1 MIKTTFLINPS
12 GNLPG
17 GADPL
22 ALLEEGLR
30 PVAEAQLAEWSAL
43 SVEEVA
49 AMLPAYEVRRMVGHG
64 GMGAV
69 YEAVQRDLQR
79 RVAIKLL
86 SPALAET
93 PGLAVR
99 FRYESRLMASLQHPG
114 IVQVYEAGE
123 TAEGNLYYVMEYV
136 DGEDLATRMRR
147 ERLPVEEAVPLL
159 EQVANALHASHQLG
173 IVHRDVKPANIFL
186 SAHGVPR
193 LGDFGLALTAEQ
205 AADPLRLTRAG
216 TTVGTAEYAAPE
228 QLARTHSI
236 TPASDVYSLGVL
248 AYEMLTGE
256 LPRGNFDPPSVRNAA
271 VDPAFDG
278 VVLHALQSDPAR
290 RFADAGEF
298 RAAFLHAADRRLQQA
313 LRDQAVRQKMLRR
326 AWIVAALAAVSL
338 TAGGSAALAWRAR
351 READE
356 RRAAA
361 ESAEQ
366 RMAGLFQFL
375 LTDLRQRLEP
385 TGNLGAMDSV
395 MEKAVEH
402 FRRDY
407 ESAGRSPESALK
419 LADVLI
425 AKAQVI
431 GVRGK
436 EITAEQLH
444 TEALSLCEPALRRE
458 PENLAFARRVFQ
470 ARRDRAEH
478 RRLSNNFA
486 GAMDDAQRLLTE
498 ARALVQRQP
507 DAPTRFM
514 EVEACIALA
523 AAHGHNDELEEAHQQ
538 FLRAQ
543 SLLKE
548 ISAAAPAE
556 QEYADKLADLDTALG
571 SNAEARSDFPEM
583 LRHFTSWH
591 DFVVNRHGRESEWY
605 SYAAFRMGVAL
616 QKLRRPAEALPYL
629 KDAVRIAERQ
639 CASLPGHKGLLNH
652 LSWCL
657 RLCAESH
664 IDLGQSAEA
673 APLRQRGSEVNAQ
686 LAAAPDAGA
695 GAGDSTAQ
703 AEFARLAS
711 DSTAGRAPWWAFC
724 QSLQSTAASLPDA
737 TAVLQFYESW
747 ITRATAAA
755 PVADT
760 GNFIHLVPAFLH
772 NRLADLYLEEDPARS
787 GDHARQALALREAVA
802 AAHPDDP
809 ELQRDVLSSACHT
822 ATAAVKG
829 DSADAADA
837 AFQKIAACARQIPE
851 TALTLQDNGLFYAG
865 RSAVLLEAAAA
876 RWPDRA
882 ASFRQTGSAI
892 AAALLDRLPP
902 GTAQQEAVNGL
913 RHRLAGSPPK

>member
-1 MIKTTFLINPS
+1 MIKTTFLNNPS

-30 PVAEAQLAEWSAL
+30 PVAAAQLAEWSAL

-147 ERLPVEEAVPLL
+147 ERLPVEEAVPVV

-298 RAAFLHAADRRLQQA
+298 RAAFLHAADRRLQQT

-326 AWIVAALAAVSL
+326 TRTVAALAAVSL
-338 TAGGSAALAWRAR
+338 VTGGSALLAWRAR
-351 READE
+351 QEADTK
-356 RRAAA
+356 RAAA
-361 ESAEQ
+361 ETAEQ
-366 RMAGLFQFL
+366 RMSGLLQFM

-395 MEKAVEH
+395 LEKAVEH
-402 FRRDY
+402 FRRHHA
-407 ESAGRSPESALK
+407 ENGRSLETALQ
-419 LADVLI
+419 LADVLVT
-425 AKAQVI
+425 KGDVI
-431 GVRGK
+431 GVRGLKK
-436 EITAEQLH
+436 EADALYSEALIL
-444 TEALSLCEPALRRE
+444 TEAARAAAPHDEARNLRVIQAL
-458 PENLAFARRVFQ
+458 L
-470 ARRDRAEH
+470 DRAEH
-478 RRLSNNFA
+478 RMA
-486 GAMDDAQRLLTE
+486 AADYTG
-498 ARALVQRQP
+498 
-507 DAPTRFM
+507 
-514 EVEACIALA
+514 ALA
-523 AAHGHNDELEEAHQQ
+523 DSRLMLRETEGLAQKHPGPGTTRWAAVAHRAIANAQGYTGELEEAHAEY
-538 FLRAQ
+538 LRARTLLN
-543 SLLKE
+543 SLAEAEPANEAHAYEL
-548 ISAAAPAE
+548 AA
-556 QEYADKLADLDTALG
+556 LDMSLG
-571 SNAEARSDFPEM
+571 SNAEARGDLDAM
-583 LRHFTSWH
+583 LRHFTAWNDYVTRWEGKDS
-591 DFVVNRHGRESEWY
+591 NTY
-605 SYAAFRMGVAL
+605 SHSAFRMGVAL
-616 QKLRRPAEALPYL
+616 LKLERASEAVPYL
-629 KDAVRIAERQ
+629 TDAVRIAERD
-639 CASLPGHKGLLNH
+639 AAKLPGHKGSLNH
-652 LSWCL
+652 VSWCARYL
-657 RLCAESH
+657 
-664 IDLGQSAEA
+664 AEA
-673 APLRQRGSEVNAQ
+673 HESLGNTAQAKPWRLRQAEVNAQ
-686 LAAAPDAGA
+686 LAVVPDVGA
-695 GAGDSTAQ
+695 TAE
-703 AEFARLAS
+703 AEFARHATNS
-711 DSTAGRAPWWAFC
+711 ATDREAWWAFC
-724 QSLQSTAASLPDA
+724 QSLQRAAGVLPDA
-737 TAVLQFYESW
+737 TEARRFYENW
-747 ITRATAAA
+747 IVRATAAA
-755 PVADT
+755 PAADA
-760 GNFIHLVPAFLH
+760 GSLLRIVPAFLH
-772 NRLADLYLEEDPARS
+772 NRLADLYLEKDPTRS
-787 GDHARQALALREAVA
+787 GLHAQQALALREALA
-802 AAHPDDP
+802 AAHPSNV
-809 ELQRDVLSSACHT
+809 ELKRDVLSSACHA

-865 RSAVLLEAAAA
+865 RSAVLLETAAAH
-876 RWPDRA
+876 WPDRA
-882 ASFRQTGSAI
+882 ASFHLTGTAI
-892 AAALLDRLPP
+892 AASLLDRLLP
-902 GTAQQEAVNGL
+902 GTAQQDNVQAL
-913 RHRLAGSPPK
+913 RRRLAGSPPK